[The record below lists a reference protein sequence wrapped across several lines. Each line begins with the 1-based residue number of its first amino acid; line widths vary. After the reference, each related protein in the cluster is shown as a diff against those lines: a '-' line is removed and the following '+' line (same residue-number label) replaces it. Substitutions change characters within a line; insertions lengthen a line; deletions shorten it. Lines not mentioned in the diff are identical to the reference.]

1 MNSLIG
7 TWVLCSVGFTSY
19 NPALKKEVYINA
31 TNIKCQVID
40 DQIMKVGSPGWWRS
54 PIVVD
59 CSKELGW
66 LKPTNTDG
74 IFTFMKED
82 KDCDYGEI

>member
-7 TWVLCSVGFTSY
+7 TWILCNIAFTSY
-19 NPALKKEVYINA
+19 NPALKREVEIKASNV
-31 TNIKCQVID
+31 KCQVID
-40 DQIMKVGSPGWWRS
+40 DRYMKVGSPGWERS
-54 PIVVD
+54 PIWVD
-59 CSKELGW
+59 CSKEINW

-74 IFTFMKED
+74 TFHFMKED